1 MKGLIVT
8 REHRL
13 ELVNDIPMP
22 VPGDYDALVKVE
34 CTLICNGTDNE
45 IIHGTL
51 KEISEYPVML
61 GHESAGFVVGVGKKV
76 RHYQLGDLVSRT
88 IVRKNEKYATGWGA
102 FSQYGLVTDYTAMVE
117 DGYPEADCY
126 TIGLMQGVYSQGIRP
141 LEAAAMI
148 TLKEVYSV
156 FTRIGLN
163 SRDKILI
170 VGDGP
175 VGLSMVMIAKM
186 LGVEEIYL
194 SGQNP
199 MTMEMIRKSGATRVF
214 DDLSNA
220 DRADMEA
227 VCGRRMTQYMD
238 AVGYPQTTLQGLKY
252 LATGGM
258 INVYGLRSGE
268 ELKLPLDGMLRNWGI
283 RFMQFPIHAVE
294 GAAHKPVCDAVL
306 AGKLHPM
313 SMITHQMP
321 VEEYRRGFDL
331 IRNREAVKV
340 ALLFT

>member
-8 REHRL
+8 REHKL
-13 ELVNDIPMP
+13 ELVDDIPMP

-45 IIHGTL
+45 IINGTL
-51 KEISEYPVML
+51 KEITEYPVML
-61 GHESAGFVVGVGKKV
+61 GHESAGFVVSVGKKV
-76 RHYQLGDLVSRT
+76 RHYKQGDLVSRT
-88 IVRKNEKYATGWGA
+88 IVRKNDQYATGWGA

-117 DGYPEADCY
+117 DGCPEADRY
-126 TIGLMQGVYSQGIRP
+126 TVGLMQGVYPRGIRP
-141 LEAAAMI
+141 LEAAVMI

-156 FTRIGLN
+156 FMRIGLRE
-163 SRDKILI
+163 SDKILI

-175 VGLSMVMIAKM
+175 VGLSMVMLSKM

-199 MTMEMIRKSGATRVF
+199 LTMEIIRKSGATRVF
-214 DDLSNA
+214 DDLSDA
-220 DRADMEA
+220 DRIEMEA
-227 VCGRRMTQYMD
+227 VCGRRITQYMD

-252 LATGGM
+252 LAAGGM
-258 INVYGLRSGE
+258 INVYGLRSGS

-283 RFMQFPIHAVE
+283 RFMQFPIHAIE
-294 GAAHKPVCDAVL
+294 GAAHQPICDAML
-306 AGKLHPM
+306 AGKLHPL

-321 VEEYRRGFDL
+321 VEEYRHGFDL
-331 IRNREAVKV
+331 IRRREAVKV
-340 ALLFT
+340 ALLFR